1 MKKISTLLGLVM
13 VLGLII
19 GQSGCKKKVKPLSE
33 IIGRAW
39 VPQTVNHG
47 STLVYT
53 KGGAAN
59 VVGGYTN
66 WRLDLTSPS
75 SVTYKEYDGNS
86 FSGQWEVQE
95 TGTGNKL
102 ILKNLTPQPTGTNG
116 TVEFTINSS
125 SESEFTITRTTS
137 SQKTGGT
144 INKYTLV
151 TP

>member
-1 MKKISTLLGLVM
+1 MKKISTFLALAVATAF
-13 VLGLII
+13 II
-19 GQSGCKKKVKPLSE
+19 GQSACKPKVKPLSE

-47 STLVYT
+47 TTLVYT
-53 KGGAAN
+53 KGATGS
-59 VVGGYTN
+59 VVNYTN
-66 WRLDLTSPS
+66 WRLDLSSPS
-75 SVTYKEYDGNS
+75 SVTYKEFDGNS

-125 SESEFTITRTTS
+125 SESEFIITRTTS

-144 INKYTLV
+144 VNKYTLV

>member
-1 MKKISTLLGLVM
+1 MKKISTFLGAVLVVALVM
-13 VLGLII
+13 QL
-19 GQSGCKKKVKPLSE
+19 SGCKQTPKPLSE

-47 STLVYT
+47 TNLVYT
-53 KGGAAN
+53 KGAATN
-59 VVGGYTN
+59 PTPGYSN
-66 WRLDLTSPS
+66 WRLDLTSPT
-75 SVTYKEYDGNS
+75 SVTYREFDGNS

-116 TVEFTINSS
+116 TVEFVINSS
-125 SESEFTITRTTS
+125 SETEFTITRTTS

-144 INKYTLV
+144 VNKYALV